1 MRNPESSFF
10 RDMQENTHRENEK
23 KAKTLERA
31 KAFEHIFQISVAQ
44 GHWLNN
50 PEEVVARYVIFIKE
64 KYSKWQS
71 N

>member
-1 MRNPESSFF
+1 
-10 RDMQENTHRENEK
+10 MQENTHRENEK

-64 KYSKWQS
+64 KYSK
-71 N
+71 